1 MFKIDVQIIDVQI
14 INVQICRCANE
25 KIAGTSS
32 SHLLIYTSAHLHI
45 SLNKPILNK
54 PIPR

>member
-14 INVQICRCANE
+14 TNVQICRCANE
-25 KIAGTSS
+25 KIADTPS
-32 SHLLIYTSAHLHI
+32 SHLHIYSSAHPHI
-45 SLNKPILNK
+45 FLNKPILNK